1 MMKKLILSL
10 ILALATITVIAQDK
24 LIRVADKPTSWKKG
38 KPKTTLFDSEMAR
51 LLMPQEAAFGV
62 ECIPSFSPE
71 WTLTYDSVAR
81 SLVYREAQTSIWH
94 TTFQATHKKKKIGE
108 KRYKWFSRKRPKGY
122 VAPDVKTFTM
132 AVSDDQRA
140 MLRAVWKTAVYGAE
154 DREVFIL
161 DGVKWEYFIDGRRAK
176 SHRDKNVLVAF
187 TEELRK
193 AIRSGDMNRK
203 DSLIGNEFQR
213 VVDGLTI
220 APPPE
225 VLLPGTVRKLI
236 VWNGTV
242 LNDSLD
248 KFRTYGTIGSDEKVY
263 FYRRHQIIKSI
274 SFHYDEEEK
283 REFAERYGIT
293 AKDLVMEFK
302 TVPDTLC
309 DTYVRQHPELMQTRR
324 YIEGYVLDE
333 DGKPLADAWIGWD
346 NTSFMGAATD
356 STGHFVMW
364 LPRTVTR
371 LNVELVGFH
380 TIRHQIQPD
389 DTILNFRMKDATK
402 LKEVKAKPKKERSK
416 RQ

>member
-1 MMKKLILSL
+1 MKKIILST
-10 ILALATITVIAQDK
+10 ILLAAALTTTAQDK
-24 LIRVADKPTSWKKG
+24 LIRVADKPTSWRKE
-38 KPKTTLFDSEMAR
+38 KPKKTLFDSEMAR
-51 LLMPQEAAFGV
+51 LLIPQGATFGV

-94 TTFQATHKKKKIGE
+94 TTFQATHKEKKIGE
-108 KRYKWFSRKRPKGY
+108 KRYKWVPRKHPKDY
-122 VAPDVKTFTM
+122 VAPNVKTFTLP
-132 AVSDDQRA
+132 VSDDQTA
-140 MLRAVWKTAVYGAE
+140 ILRDVWKTAVYGAE

-161 DGVKWEYFIDGRRAK
+161 DGVKWEFFIDGRRAK
-176 SHRDKNVLVAF
+176 SHHDKNVLVAF
-187 TEELRK
+187 TEKLRQ
-193 AIRSGDMNRK
+193 AVRSGDTNRK

-220 APPPE
+220 VPPPE
-225 VLLPGTVRKLI
+225 VLPPGTVRKLI
-236 VWNGTV
+236 VWNGEV
-242 LNDSLD
+242 LNDSLA

-274 SFHYDEEEK
+274 SFHYNEEEK

-309 DTYVRQHPELMQTRR
+309 DAYVRQHPELKQTRR
-324 YIEGYVLDE
+324 YIEGYILNE
-333 DGKPLADAWIGWD
+333 DDKPLADAWIGWD
-346 NTSFMGAATD
+346 TSFMGTATD

-364 LPRTVTR
+364 LPRTVTK
-371 LNVELVGFH
+371 LNVEHVGFH

-389 DTILNFRMKDATK
+389 DTVLNFRMKDATK
-402 LKEVKAKPKKERSK
+402 IKEEKVLRKEE
-416 RQ
+416 

>member
-38 KPKTTLFDSEMAR
+38 KTKTTLFDSEMAR

-263 FYRRHQIIKSI
+263 FYRRHQIVKSI

-283 REFAERYGIT
+283 REFAERYGI
-293 AKDLVMEFK
+293 
-302 TVPDTLC
+302 
-309 DTYVRQHPELMQTRR
+309 
-324 YIEGYVLDE
+324 
-333 DGKPLADAWIGWD
+333 ADA
-346 NTSFMGAATD
+346 
-356 STGHFVMW
+356 
-364 LPRTVTR
+364 
-371 LNVELVGFH
+371 
-380 TIRHQIQPD
+380 
-389 DTILNFRMKDATK
+389 DAP
-402 LKEVKAKPKKERSK
+402 LCRGLRS
-416 RQ
+416 

>member
-263 FYRRHQIIKSI
+263 FYRRHQIVKSI

-302 TVPDTLC
+302 TFPDTLC

-324 YIEGYVLDE
+324 YVEGYVLDE
-333 DGKPLADAWIGWD
+333 DGKPLANAWISCDTGI
-346 NTSFMGAATD
+346 MGAATD
-356 STGHFVMW
+356 SNGHFVMW

-402 LKEVKAKPKKERSK
+402 IKEVKVMPKKDRSK

>member
-24 LIRVADKPTSWKKG
+24 LIRVVDKPTSWKKG

-263 FYRRHQIIKSI
+263 FYRRHQIVKSI

-324 YIEGYVLDE
+324 YVEGYVLDE
-333 DGKPLADAWIGWD
+333 DGKPLANAWISCDTGI
-346 NTSFMGAATD
+346 MGAATD
-356 STGHFVMW
+356 SNGHFVMW

-402 LKEVKAKPKKERSK
+402 IKEVKVMPKKDRSK